1 VPTAPFGSDVVV
13 IVNTE
18 PMVRVRF
25 AVACAGEPE
34 SVALKVNGV
43 ALAVAVGV
51 PLIRPDDAF
60 RVRPAGRVPEVNCQL
75 YDSVPPVA
83 ASVWEY
89 GVPTAPF
96 GSDVVATVNWETMVK
111 VGLTVAACAG
121 VPESVALKVNGVALA
136 VAVGVPLIRPDDAV
150 RVRPAGSVPEVNC
163 QVTAPLPPA
172 DASVWE

>member
-13 IVNTE
+13 IVNAE

-25 AVACAGEPE
+25 AVPCAGEPA
-34 SVALKVNGV
+34 SVALKLNGV

-51 PLIRPDDAF
+51 PLIRPDDAV
-60 RVRPAGRVPEVNCQL
+60 RVRPAGKVPEVNCQ
-75 YDSVPPVA
+75 VTAPMAPVA

-89 GVPTAPF
+89 GVPTTPF
-96 GSDVVATVNWETMVK
+96 GSDVVVIVNWAMVR
-111 VGLTVAACAG
+111 VRFPVAVCAG

-136 VAVGVPLIRPDDAV
+136 VAVGVPLIRPEDAFSV
-150 RVRPAGSVPEVNC
+150 NPAGRVPEVNC
-163 QVTAPLPPA
+163 QLTAPLPPI